1 MGGPVTMGRTAN
13 ILNQDGRMEVFF
25 SSIGNAVGHIWQ
37 VAPNN
42 GWNSRWEGRELGA
55 CVGNVCAARNG
66 DNRLEIFVLDDI
78 GSLQHMWQK
87 GVNGAG
93 GWGAGHLGGATL
105 GGLGVKLAELGTRM
119 AWMFRE

>member
-1 MGGPVTMGRTAN
+1 MELLRPFASPRRWVNA
-13 ILNQDGRMEVFF
+13 DGRLEVFVR
-25 SSIGNAVGHIWQ
+25 GTDNALWHIWQ

-42 GWNSRWEGRELGA
+42 GWNSRWEGRELEA
-55 CVGNVCAARNG
+55 CVGNVSAARNG

-93 GWGAGHLGGATL
+93 GWEAGHLGGATL
-105 GGLGVKLAELGTRM
+105 GGLGVKLAELGTR
-119 AWMFRE
+119 